1 MLSVGLLIVKAMFFT
16 FYASVSATPFFFQ
29 TKQSQMKMMHFSVQP
44 DSAVLKALSMKS
56 ACFADNYS
64 KTSYNAKK
72 ICFRVFKIQNYNY
85 LYNHQLGEDSIL
97 SFIQEAITSKTRL
110 RLQNHLFVTTL

>member
-1 MLSVGLLIVKAMFFT
+1 
-16 FYASVSATPFFFQ
+16 
-29 TKQSQMKMMHFSVQP
+29 MKMMHFPVQP
-44 DSAVLKALSMKS
+44 DSAVLKALNMKS

-72 ICFRVFKIQNYNY
+72 ICFQVFKIQNYKY

-97 SFIQEAITSKTRL
+97 SFI
-110 RLQNHLFVTTL
+110 